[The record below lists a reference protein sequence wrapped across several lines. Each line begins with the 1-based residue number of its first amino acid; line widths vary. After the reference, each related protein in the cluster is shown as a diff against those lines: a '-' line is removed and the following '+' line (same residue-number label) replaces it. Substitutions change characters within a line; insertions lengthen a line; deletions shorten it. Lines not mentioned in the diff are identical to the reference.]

1 MTTRMRS
8 KLSLTFAAIASVQTV
23 AASQCL
29 AADIEGPWTVEAV
42 YTADLATVVSGDRRS
57 SSRFLDNLDIIVEGD
72 LDRLLGWRGA
82 KVHAYLLNNNG
93 GEPNVAAGTL
103 QGIDNIEVA
112 EQGAR
117 LYEFWIEQ
125 DFGDGRGSL
134 LAGLYDVNSEFYAT
148 AASDLLIAPPFG
160 IGSDLA
166 ATGPNGPSIFPSTA
180 LAARLRLGE
189 AAGRYLQVAAVNA
202 DAGSL
207 GDAGIDTDLDQGALY
222 LAEAGWTGPM
232 RLAVGGWRYS
242 QRQDDIRDIGQL
254 GQPVATVAEGV
265 YVLAEGTLYEA
276 EQGLAARAFLR
287 AGASDGDTTDFK
299 GGWQAGLRL
308 DHVAASRPDSAFS
321 FGMHQGLLSDKA
333 RANLGDAG
341 VAAASAEQGL
351 EITYADTVGR
361 VTFQPSL
368 QWIDNP
374 GGDRDAE
381 PVLAAIFRVSIALK

>member
-1 MTTRMRS
+1 MTTS
-8 KLSLTFAAIASVQTV
+8 TLYKTSLTIAAVVFASSVAV
-23 AASQCL
+23 GQCL
-29 AADIEGPWTVEAV
+29 AADTDGPWTVEAA
-42 YTADLATVVSGDRRS
+42 YTADLATVVSGDQRS

-93 GEPNVAAGTL
+93 GEPNDAAATL

-117 LYEFWIEQ
+117 LYEFWVEQ
-125 DFGDGRGSL
+125 EFGGGRGSL

-148 AASDLLIAPPFG
+148 AASDLLIAPSFG
-160 IGSDLA
+160 IGSELA

-180 LAARLRLGE
+180 LAARVRVGE
-189 AAGRYLQVAAVNA
+189 ATGRYLQIAAVNA
-202 DAGSL
+202 EAGSL
-207 GDAGIDTDLDQGALY
+207 GDAGVDTNLDHGALY

-232 RLAVGGWRYS
+232 RLAVGGWRYGE
-242 QRQDDIRDIGQL
+242 RQDDIRDISPL
-254 GQPVATVAEGV
+254 GQPVATVAEGI
-265 YVLAEGTLYEA
+265 YALAEGTLYEA

-287 AGASDGDTTDFK
+287 AGASDGDTTDFR

-308 DHVAASRPDSAFS
+308 DHVVASRPDSAFS
-321 FGMHQGLLSDKA
+321 FGVHQGLLSNKA

-374 GGDRDAE
+374 GGDRDAK
-381 PVLAAIFRVSIALK
+381 PVVAAIFRVSIALK